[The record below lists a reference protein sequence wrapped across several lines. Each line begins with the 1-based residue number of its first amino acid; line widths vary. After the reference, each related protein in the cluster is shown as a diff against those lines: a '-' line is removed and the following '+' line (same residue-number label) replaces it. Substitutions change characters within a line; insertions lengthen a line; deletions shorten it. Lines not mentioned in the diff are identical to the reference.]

1 MKIDKKLIKEL
12 TDCLKEF
19 KLTEIEYGNNDL
31 KIKVSKASMEEVTTL
46 SSEKKT
52 NKSIDS
58 ISSTELGKKITS
70 PIIGTAYLAPEPGA
84 KKFVDVGKKVKK
96 GDTLLIVE
104 AMKTMNHVPA
114 PEDGTVKKVCVN
126 DGQPV
131 EFGQTIV
138 ILD

>member
-58 ISSTELGKKITS
+58 ISSTELGKKITG
-70 PIIGTAYLAPEPGA
+70 P
-84 KKFVDVGKKVKK
+84 
-96 GDTLLIVE
+96 LL
-104 AMKTMNHVPA
+104 
-114 PEDGTVKKVCVN
+114 
-126 DGQPV
+126 
-131 EFGQTIV
+131 
-138 ILD
+138 